1 MDWLVEGLV
10 DQPGYLPKHMFGC
23 RACYYNG
30 LLTLILAD
38 KDEPWN
44 GLMVATDKERQTAL
58 IRDFPALRP
67 HEILPKWLYLSQDRD
82 DFEDIANEL
91 VELIIQEDSRIGV
104 VPKPKKRKPS

>member
-30 LLTLILAD
+30 LLTLILAE

-67 HEILPKWLYLSQDRD
+67 HEILPKWLYLSQD
-82 DFEDIANEL
+82 EL

-104 VPKPKKRKPS
+104 VPKSKKLS